1 MSGLIIHTGNRLEL
15 LGHQLADDISIPRS
29 SVFEP
34 EIIITQSPGMA
45 RWVAMQLAVYNRIS
59 ANLVF
64 PYPNTFLNLL
74 CERLSLD
81 TPMSEDPFAPLNM
94 TFSIMKK
101 LPECLS
107 KPGYEGLQNY
117 FHEDRRQ
124 LKFLQLSRKIAHL
137 FDQYLVFRPDMIAAW
152 ETRQKVLGDAT
163 WQADLWREIASGN
176 EHLHRVNLHAELI
189 GKLESDTIAAGVLP
203 ERVSVFGISYLPAF
217 HLKILSVLS
226 SRIPVNW
233 YCLSP
238 CRQYWGEVVSDRAAS
253 RIREKYAQDPLEEKD
268 LHLDRGNPLL
278 ASMGTLGKDFLGMV
292 AESGCDLQEH
302 YAPPGRDTL
311 LSSIQEDILDM
322 LDAAD
327 VQKNAAAEEDPKHAS
342 LKTDNDSSIEII
354 ACHSPMRE
362 VEVLHDHMLDMF
374 QNIPDLKPRDIL
386 VMTPDI
392 DTYAPFI
399 QAVFEQTAG
408 SPAEIP
414 FSLADRSALYSSRLM
429 EAFFALIDL
438 TGSRMEVDK
447 IIGLLESPAIRKQF
461 NIDEQDVAVI
471 DKWVRDLN
479 IRWGIDAADRKGR
492 DLPLFSENTWKS
504 GLDRLLLGYALP
516 GKDKSLFADLLPYDH
531 VEGEQSRVLGS
542 FMDYF
547 SCILKSIQILKTP
560 KNLQDWSIEM
570 HAIVDC
576 MFPDDDAWGKE
587 MQILKQLLDSLENI
601 QQVTGYEQKIDL
613 EAVAYQLKGEL
624 ENSSYGAGFLTGKVT
639 FCAMLPMRSIPF
651 KVICLLG
658 MNGNAFPRDDSSL
671 GFDLMT
677 AHARRGDRSR
687 RNDDKYLFL
696 EALMSARKKIYI
708 SYVGMDIQDNS
719 PISPSVLVSELID
732 YAQSGYG
739 FSEQDLVCSHP
750 LQSFSAEYFKGNPV
764 LFSYSKENFA
774 AAVAAQK
781 APVKPIK
788 KRVLQEPSEAFK
800 KLGAESLAAFY
811 ANPVKYFLQNRL
823 GIYLENEGSSH
834 EANENFRLGGL
845 EGYSVGR
852 ESFLAGCQES
862 QTEQIKE
869 LFKARGVLPPGRV
882 GEHDFAEIYQE
893 SGDLVSRIN
902 AWTLGKNPQDKEVN
916 LQLADFSIN
925 GTMPGVYDQGMV
937 LARFAKFKPRDLMR
951 CWIAHLQLCAM
962 DGPQGYQK
970 QSVYLARDVSVV
982 FDPPENCH
990 EILKQ
995 LLTFYWE
1002 GLSEPLLFYPESA
1015 YAYAQTRLVKEKSRN
1030 MARQAALKA
1039 LQGNQYSPG
1048 EIEEPYIHFYFD
1060 GAVILGEKFEN
1071 TALDLFRPLFENY
1084 TSTPFQPT
1092 LQLKKI
1098 KDL

>member
-15 LGHQLADDISIPRS
+15 LGKQLADDISTS
-29 SVFEP
+29 LNSVFEP

-45 RWVAMQLAVYNRIS
+45 RWVAMQLAVHNRIS

-81 TPMSEDPFAPLNM
+81 APMPDDPFAPLNM

-101 LPECLS
+101 LPACLS
-107 KPGYEGLQNY
+107 KQGYEGLQNY

-124 LKFLQLSRKIAHL
+124 LKLLQLSRKIAHL

-152 ETRQKVLGDAT
+152 ETRPKVSNEAA
-163 WQADLWREIASGN
+163 WQADLWREIAFGN

-189 GKLESDTIAAGVLP
+189 GKLESGTVDADVLP

-217 HLKILSVLS
+217 HLNILSALS
-226 SRIPVNW
+226 NRVPVNW
-233 YCLSP
+233 YFLSP
-238 CRQYWGEVVSDRAAS
+238 CRQYWGEVMSDRAAS
-253 RIREKYAQDPLEEKD
+253 RIREKYAHDSFDEND

-278 ASMGTLGKDFLGMV
+278 ASMGTLGRDFLGMV

-302 YAPPGRDTL
+302 YLPPGRDTL
-311 LSSIQEDILDM
+311 LSSIQADILDM

-327 VQKNAAAEEDPKHAS
+327 VKKDAVADTCHKHTA
-342 LKTDNDSSIEII
+342 LKPDTDSSIEIH

-362 VEVLHDHMLDMF
+362 IEVLHDHILDMF
-374 QNIPDLKPRDIL
+374 QRIPGLKPRDIL

-414 FSLADRSALYSSRLM
+414 FSLADRSALYSSRIV

-438 TGSRMEVDK
+438 ADSRMEVDK
-447 IIGLLESPAIRKQF
+447 IIGLLESPAIRQQF
-461 NIDEQDVAVI
+461 NIDELDVGI
-471 DKWVRDLN
+471 IEKWVRDLN
-479 IRWGIDAADRKGR
+479 IRWGIDADDRKGR

-516 GKDKSLFADLLPYDH
+516 GKEKKMFADLLPYDH
-531 VEGEQSRVLGS
+531 VEGEQGRVLGC

-560 KNLQDWSIEM
+560 KTLQNWSMEM
-570 HAIVDC
+570 HAIANC

-587 MQILKQLLDSLENI
+587 MQILNQLLDRLENV
-601 QQVTGYEQKIDL
+601 QQVTGFDQLIDL
-613 EAVAYQLKGEL
+613 EAVTYQLKGEL
-624 ENSSYGAGFLTGKVT
+624 ENASYGTGFLTGKVT

-658 MNGNAFPRDDSSL
+658 MNGNAFPRDDSRL
-671 GFDLMT
+671 GFDLMA

-696 EALMSARKKIYI
+696 EALMSARIKIYI

-719 PISPSVLVSELID
+719 LISPSVLVSELID
-732 YAQSGYG
+732 YAQSGYV
-739 FSEQDLVCSHP
+739 FSEENLVCFHP
-750 LQSFSAEYFKGNPV
+750 LQSFSVDYFKGNPD
-764 LFSYSKENFA
+764 LFSYSEENYA
-774 AAVAAQK
+774 AAAAAQK
-781 APVKPIK
+781 APVKPVK
-788 KRVLQEPSEAFK
+788 QQALPEPSEAFK
-800 KLGAESLAAFY
+800 NLGVEDLAVFY
-811 ANPVKYFLQNRL
+811 INPVKYFLQNRL
-823 GIYLENEGSSH
+823 GIYLENQDSLH

-852 ESFLAGCQES
+852 ESFIAGCHES
-862 QTEQIKE
+862 DAGQIRE
-869 LFKARGVLPPGRV
+869 SFKARGVLPPGRV

-893 SGDLVSRIN
+893 SGDLLSRTN
-902 AWTLGKNPQDKEVN
+902 AWTLGRQPQDKEVR
-916 LQLADFSIN
+916 LQLAGFSFN
-925 GTMPGVYDQGMV
+925 GTMSGVYEQGMV
-937 LARFAKFKPRDLMR
+937 LARFAKFQPRDLIR

-962 DGPQGYQK
+962 VGPQGLQK
-970 QSVYLARDVSVV
+970 PSVYLARDVSVV
-982 FDPPENCH
+982 FDPPENSCD
-990 EILKQ
+990 ILKQ
-995 LLTFYWE
+995 LLTLYWK
-1002 GLSEPLLFYPESA
+1002 GLSDPLRFYPKSA
-1015 YAYAQTRLVKEKSRN
+1015 YTYAQARLVKEKSRET
-1030 MARQAALKA
+1030 ALQAASKT
-1039 LQGNQYSPG
+1039 LQGNPYRPG
-1048 EIEEPYIHFYFD
+1048 EIEEPYIQFYYD
-1060 GAVILGEKFEN
+1060 GAVTLGEEFEN
-1071 TALDLFRPLFENY
+1071 TALEIYKPLFENY
-1084 TSTPFQPT
+1084 TSTPFQQT